1 MRNAQP
7 PKTDMFDG
15 ALSSGEKRESV
26 GASSHGRPLM
36 RETVDR
42 GHSVVCEQD
51 SGTDK
56 TVYSS
61 TTFVGEQQPEVL
73 IADSTATPFPQG
85 LVTIIGTAS
94 ETLKRSWFW
103 YSIAASLCWTAWAFT
118 ARLGSEEI
126 PPATM
131 QFVSA
136 FGFLL
141 VGLVIVTVQKPQL
154 TKSFRGNSYAVVSGV
169 LLGLGGMALYGAY
182 RAGDNASIVTATTSL
197 YPVATVLLAVTFL
210 GEKLNKVQLLGVCFA
225 VAAILLLS
233 S

>member
-1 MRNAQP
+1 MS
-7 PKTDMFDG
+7 DG
-15 ALSSGEKRESV
+15 ALTSEEKRQSA
-26 GASSHGRPLM
+26 GLSDHSHPPTAAGSSAASKILS
-36 RETVDR
+36 
-42 GHSVVCEQD
+42 
-51 SGTDK
+51 
-56 TVYSS
+56 
-61 TTFVGEQQPEVL
+61 
-73 IADSTATPFPQG
+73 IDSTKIIVLPSH
-85 LVTIIGTAS
+85 LTIFGAAA

-126 PPATM
+126 PPTTM

-141 VGLVIVTVQKPQL
+141 VGLVMVAVQKPQL
-154 TKSFRGNSYAVVSGV
+154 TKSLRGNSYALISGI
-169 LLGLGGMALYGAY
+169 LLGLGGIALYGAY
-182 RAGDNASIVTATTSL
+182 RTGDNASVVTATTSL

-210 GEKLNKVQLLGVCFA
+210 HEKINKLQLLGVCFA

>member
-1 MRNAQP
+1 
-7 PKTDMFDG
+7 MFDG
-15 ALSSGEKRESV
+15 ALSSGEKRQSASV
-26 GASSHGRPLM
+26 PDHRRPLTD
-36 RETVDR
+36 ETADA
-42 GHSVVCEQD
+42 GHSVAC
-51 SGTDK
+51 
-56 TVYSS
+56 
-61 TTFVGEQQPEVL
+61 QPDNYT
-73 IADSTATPFPQG
+73 DSTLYSFNTAAGKKYPEIPSEDLFSQG
-85 LVTIIGTAS
+85 LISIVGTAAK
-94 ETLKRSWFW
+94 TLKRSWFW

-141 VGLVIVTVQKPQL
+141 VGLVMVAVQRPQL
-154 TKSFRGNSYAVVSGV
+154 MESLRGNSYALISGV

-182 RAGDNASIVTATTSL
+182 RAGDNASVVTATTSL

-210 GEKLNKVQLLGVCFA
+210 QETLNKLQLLGVCFA
-225 VAAILLLS
+225 VAAILMLS